1 MQGSH
6 WENQPSFRGV
16 APKVLLSDWF
26 TSNANQIAV
35 HAQGK
40 NRKHKK
46 HAIFVGCLQLSNCA
60 ASVNQQKSVNRIQ
73 WSNSF
78 CKWLTFGLWWTVLQ
92 ANCHSIGEPKWLVQ
106 DHYEHSNLSEQPKM
120 HSKWEV
126 CGQKVMFGMV
136 SQEFKL
142 LQKADSC
149 EPPFFFPTADSC
161 ERNKLA
167 KCPGMQNT
175 KLCKCLPQKWGWWAL
190 NLWRASKWH
199 PKSYISNL
207 LVCTQRALFQAIAFG
222 DHMEYTKPRR
232 FSSRTQPRPGHELS
246 MKFESF
252 GNNGAQKYDVK
263 IRKIHPDLLKSCEV
277 SQLGLSFLCFTALL

>member
-1 MQGSH
+1 MYG
-6 WENQPSFRGV
+6 
-16 APKVLLSDWF
+16 
-26 TSNANQIAV
+26 
-35 HAQGK
+35 
-40 NRKHKK
+40 
-46 HAIFVGCLQLSNCA
+46 
-60 ASVNQQKSVNRIQ
+60 
-73 WSNSF
+73 
-78 CKWLTFGLWWTVLQ
+78 
-92 ANCHSIGEPKWLVQ
+92 
-106 DHYEHSNLSEQPKM
+106 
-120 HSKWEV
+120 KWEV

-136 SQEFKL
+136 SQGFKL

-246 MKFESF
+246 MVIGRVLGDQILELKNTMSKLKRYILTFWKVAKFHSL
-252 GNNGAQKYDVK
+252 AC
-263 IRKIHPDLLKSCEV
+263 LSSV
-277 SQLGLSFLCFTALL
+277 SQPYFYHVIWHSTQIQQKNQDRMKLPVAQLMRSEPQTLVTFRTGRTGTTLEWILAKMSIVVPQKRFEVKSENIWEIFSNCICFPLNGK